1 MFLPTK
7 WRDSNISRQPTLIHM
22 DPNLTLTHITH
33 NTSMILL
40 HQRIAYPPAEWAN
53 IVRLPSVCSAETCQN
68 AAIEI
73 QNITAKY
80 LSNTP
85 ESSPVSNQFI
95 FCVFVAAR
103 VLLGKTQSIDFYRGG
118 QF

>member
-1 MFLPTK
+1 
-7 WRDSNISRQPTLIHM
+7 
-22 DPNLTLTHITH
+22 
-33 NTSMILL
+33 MILL

-53 IVRLPSVCSAETCQN
+53 IVRLPSSCSAETCQN

-73 QNITAKY
+73 QNMTAKY
-80 LSNTP
+80 LDNTP

-103 VLLGKTQSIDFYRGG
+103 VLLGEHHKL
-118 QF
+118 